1 MKKTITALTAIAV
14 LALAGPASAAKSVTY
29 TGKTSSGH
37 KVTFEVKGKRIHNLT
52 AGIRM
57 SCIPIQG
64 GGRPL
69 GGSEVFG
76 FRGSLPVRRHLTY
89 SFMEKPAFHFNEVT
103 MKNDLWLKQRGR
115 RTITG
120 RMRLQYS
127 FLISKYP
134 IGTFTIYSC
143 LGTATYKAKP
153 KR

>member
-1 MKKTITALTAIAV
+1 MKTTVTTLTAIAV
-14 LALAGPASAAKSVTY
+14 LALAGPAGAARTTTY

-37 KVTFEVKGKRIHNLT
+37 KITAKLKKGKIRYLV

-76 FRGSLPVRRHLTY
+76 FKSTKLRAKRHNRFTLKG
-89 SFMEKPAFHFNEVT
+89 KPAFHYNEVT
-103 MKNDLWLKQRGR
+103 MRHDLWLKRRGNR
-115 RTITG
+115 ISG

-127 FLISKYP
+127 FLIPKYP
-134 IGTFTIYSC
+134 IGTFSIYSC
-143 LGTATYKAKP
+143 AGGAKFRAKA
-153 KR
+153 R